1 MAARIIAGLIGLVAL
16 AEGAIVAIGMV
27 KYRDPEFERG
37 TSPTWTVVMQETVGA
52 ITLVTLAVLLM
63 RLPQLGRG
71 RRVAGILGLFLCAL
85 FLGAFWVYALALQ
98 RAS

>member
-1 MAARIIAGLIGLVAL
+1 VVVRIIAGLIGFVAL

-37 TSPTWTVVMQETVGA
+37 TSPTWTVVMQETAGA
-52 ITLVTLAVLLM
+52 ITLITLAVLLT
-63 RLPQLGRG
+63 RLPQFARR
-71 RRVAGILGLFLCAL
+71 RRVGGTLGLSLWVLILGAV
-85 FLGAFWVYALALQ
+85 WVYALILQ